1 MSYFLKKHP
10 PLILASSSPY
20 RQALLT
26 KLHLNFSAVAP
37 DIDEQFL
44 AMEAPE
50 MAALRISKLKA
61 EALREQFPA
70 HLIIGSDQVAMLGG
84 TQLRKPGNRA
94 ETINQLKA
102 CSGNSVLFYTAICVL
117 DSQSGQKE
125 QAIDL
130 CQVFFK
136 PLNEKSIINYVELEK
151 PFDCAGGFK
160 SEGLGIAL
168 IEKIKGDDPNALIGL
183 PLIKLIGLLEKFY
196 VSVI

>member
-1 MSYFLKKHP
+1 MSYFLKEHS

-20 RQALLT
+20 RRALLS

-37 DIDEQFL
+37 DIDEQLL

-50 MAALRISKLKA
+50 MAALRLSKLKA
-61 EALREQFPA
+61 EALREQFPE
-70 HLIIGSDQVAMLGG
+70 HLIIGSDQVAMLGD
-84 TQLRKPGNRA
+84 TQLCKPGNRP

-102 CSGNSVLFYTAICVL
+102 CSGNSALFYTAICVL
-117 DSQSGQKE
+117 DSQSGQTE

-136 PLNEKSIINYVELEK
+136 PLNEKTIINYVDLEK

-168 IEKIKGDDPNALIGL
+168 IEKIQGDDPNALIGL
-183 PLIKLIGLLEKFY
+183 PLIKLIGLLEKFD

>member
-1 MSYFLKKHP
+1 MSYFLKEHP

-20 RQALLT
+20 RQALLS

-37 DIDEQFL
+37 DIDEQLL

-50 MAALRISKLKA
+50 IASLRLSKLKA

-70 HLIIGSDQVAMLGG
+70 HLIIGSDQVAMLGD
-84 TQLRKPGNRA
+84 TQLCKPGNRA

-102 CSGNSVLFYTAICVL
+102 CSGKSVLFYTAICVL
-117 DSQSGQKE
+117 DSQSGRTE

-168 IEKIKGDDPNALIGL
+168 LEKIQGDDPNALIGL
-183 PLIKLIGLLEKFY
+183 PLIKLIGLLEKFD
-196 VSVI
+196 VPVI